1 VSLEIII
8 EKNSIME
15 EKFKNMI
22 LVPTDFSEA
31 CENAINQAAEAAKF
45 FNYEVKL
52 LHVIDKNTKAY
63 LKQENLTAD
72 SLDTRLTAI
81 SNETAKRHGIKV
93 GFITRDGDIFTTI
106 SEVATEIG
114 ANLLYLGTHGKLGVQ
129 KLTGSFALKVIT
141 NSPVPVVV
149 VQKRKFVKGFS
160 KIVLPIT
167 SDAGP
172 WEKTKWAAF
181 IAKQF
186 DAKIEIVQL
195 ESKAIDVTVQTMI
208 GRFEEEGIKYSVKVL
223 PKSNNFSQ
231 KVIDYATEIE
241 SDLIMIMTNPDVN
254 WTSYLLGSYDEDII
268 FNTSQI
274 PSMCIN
280 PRKFNWEKIVTY

>member
-1 VSLEIII
+1 
-8 EKNSIME
+8 ME